1 MATETKFGT
10 IGGLQLS
17 ARSSALISSLL
28 LWVVLFGLGVWVIRL
43 PWVTSLI
50 GGLLLVALHWGS
62 ILVHHL
68 GHAIAARRTGYP
80 MTGVQMWGLL
90 GRSLYPTAEPSL
102 PGSVHIRRALG
113 GPIASTFLGLAA
125 VVPTVLLRPAVGL
138 IWWLA
143 LFVTLDNLVI
153 LGPGALLPLGFT
165 DGSTILHWWGRR

>member
-1 MATETKFGT
+1 MATETKLGT

-17 ARSSALISSLL
+17 ARASAFIGSVL
-28 LWVVLFGLGVWVIRL
+28 LWAFVFGLGLWVIRL
-43 PWVTSLI
+43 PWSASLL

-62 ILVHHL
+62 ILMHHL

-80 MTGVQMWGLL
+80 MTGVQLWGLL
-90 GRSLYPTAEPSL
+90 GRSLYPAAEPAL
-102 PGSVHIRRALG
+102 PGLVHIRRALG
-113 GPIASTFLGLAA
+113 GPIASTLLGLAA
-125 VVPTVLLRPAVGL
+125 AVLTILLRPAAGL